1 MTSSSSRRSLLS
13 GAGLV
18 LLAVLFVALN
28 VLAGAGLGSARL
40 DLTQERLFTLS
51 DGTRAVL
58 KGIREPVTL
67 RFYYSERLGREVPT
81 YGVFATRVREMLQE
95 YATEAGGRIRLQIID
110 PLPFSDDEDRAVG
123 YGLQGVPLNQAG
135 ELVYFGLAGV
145 NAADKE
151 ESVAFFQPERERF
164 LEYDLTRLVYN
175 LADPKKKVVGV
186 LSTLPLEGE
195 FRNPRQPPQPWV
207 VYQQLQQFFEIKAIQ
222 ADAAEIPA
230 DVTVLM
236 IVHPRGLADKTLYAI
251 DQFVLR
257 GGRALV
263 FVDPHAEGEM
273 GRPGPAA
280 QTGDTASDLGRLF
293 DAWGVELVK
302 GKFVADRAN
311 ARRVSAGPETRV
323 RAIDY
328 VAWLQLHDDS
338 FRHDDILT
346 AELKAINLAS
356 AGTLKAKEGSTTT
369 LTPLFQSS
377 PQSQLED
384 VDKIKLAPDP
394 ASLLASFK
402 PANERYVL
410 AARIRGAVKSAFPDG
425 PPAAEK
431 KEGAPE
437 PPAAPAVP
445 PAESLKESKVPVNLI
460 VVADSDLLENRF
472 WVTVQDFF
480 GQQVAVPAAANGD
493 FVVNAVD
500 NLSGSDALI
509 GLRGRGV
516 SARPFTRMTEIQRDA
531 EQRFRAKEQELSE
544 KLRATERKLNEL
556 RTTKDQAAGKAIL
569 TPEQQAEI
577 DRFRGEMLTIRKQL
591 RDVQLDLRRDIDSLQ
606 SWVRFL
612 AIGGVPILIV
622 VFALWRGRR
631 RGRRADAAEAPGA
644 DSGAAASGA
653 AA

>member
-1 MTSSSSRRSLLS
+1 MTPSSSRRSLLS

-28 VLAGAGLGSARL
+28 ILAAAGLGSARL

-51 DGTRAVL
+51 DGTRSVL
-58 KGIREPVTL
+58 KEIREPITL

-95 YATEAGGRIRLQIID
+95 YASDAAGKIRLQIID

-151 ESVAFFQPERERF
+151 ESIPFFQPERERF
-164 LEYDLTRLVYN
+164 LEYDLTRMVYN
-175 LADPKKKVVGV
+175 LAEPKKKVVGV

-195 FRNPRQPPQPWV
+195 FRDPRQQPQPWI
-207 VYQQLQQFFEIKAIQ
+207 VYQQLQQFFELKSIQ
-222 ADAAEIPA
+222 ADAIEIPA

-236 IVHPRGLADKTLYAI
+236 IVHPHGLPDKTLYAI

-280 QTGDTASDLGRLF
+280 QTGDTASDLGKLF

-302 GKFVADRAN
+302 GKFVADRQN
-311 ARRVSAGPETRV
+311 ARRVSAGAQSRV

-328 VAWLQLHDDS
+328 VAWLQLRDDS

-346 AELKAINLAS
+346 AELKSINMAS
-356 AGTLKAKEGSTTT
+356 AGALKAKEGATTT

-377 PQSQLED
+377 PQAMLDD
-384 VDKIKLAPDP
+384 VDKIKMAPDP
-394 ASLLASFK
+394 AGLLASFK
-402 PANERYVL
+402 PTNERYTL
-410 AARIRGAVKSAFPDG
+410 AARIRGPVKTAFPDG
-425 PPAAEK
+425 PPKEEK
-431 KEGAPE
+431 KEGAPDQPP
-437 PPAAPAVP
+437 PPAPT
-445 PAESLKESKVPVNLI
+445 AEPLKEAKVPINLI
-460 VVADSDLLENRF
+460 VVADTDLLENRF

-516 SARPFTRMTEIQRDA
+516 SARPFTVMTEIQRDA
-531 EQRFRAKEQELSE
+531 ELRYRAKEQELTE
-544 KLRATERKLNEL
+544 KLKATERKLNEL
-556 RTTKDQAAGKAIL
+556 KTSKDQAAGKAIL
-569 TPEQQAEI
+569 TAEQQTEI
-577 DRFRGEMLTIRKQL
+577 DQFRAELLTIRKQL
-591 RDVQLDLRRDIDSLQ
+591 RDVQLDLRRDIDGLQ

-612 AIGGVPILIV
+612 AIGGMPILIV
-622 VFALWRGRR
+622 VWALWRGRR
-631 RGRRADAAEAPGA
+631 KNSR
-644 DSGAAASGA
+644 SSAAAPTPSEA

>member
-1 MTSSSSRRSLLS
+1 MTSSSSKRSLLS

-28 VLAGAGLGSARL
+28 ILAAAGLGSARL

-51 DGTRAVL
+51 DGTRSVL
-58 KGIREPVTL
+58 REIREPITL

-95 YATEAGGRIRLQIID
+95 YASDAGGKIRLQIID

-135 ELVYFGLAGV
+135 EQVYFGLSGV

-151 ESVAFFQPERERF
+151 ESIPFFQPERERF

-175 LADPKKKVVGV
+175 LAEPKKKVVGV

-195 FRNPRQPPQPWV
+195 FRDPRQPPQPWI
-207 VYQQLQQFFEIKAIQ
+207 VYQQLQQFFELKTIQ

-236 IVHPRGLADKTLYAI
+236 IVHPHGLPDKTLYAI

-280 QTGDTASDLGRLF
+280 QTGDTASDLGKLF
-293 DAWGVELVK
+293 DAWGLELVK
-302 GKFVADRAN
+302 GKFVADRQN
-311 ARRVSAGPETRV
+311 ARRVSAGAQSRV

-328 VAWLQLHDDS
+328 VAWLQLRDDS

-346 AELKAINLAS
+346 AELKSINMAS
-356 AGTLKAKEGSTTT
+356 AGALKAKDGATTT

-377 PQSQLED
+377 PQAMLDD
-384 VDKIKLAPDP
+384 VDKIKMAPDP
-394 ASLLASFK
+394 AGLLASFK
-402 PANERYVL
+402 PANERYTL
-410 AARIRGAVKSAFPDG
+410 AARIRGPVKTAFPDG
-425 PPAAEK
+425 PPKEER
-431 KEGAPE
+431 KEGAPDQPP
-437 PPAAPAVP
+437 PPAPT
-445 PAESLKESKVPVNLI
+445 AEPLKDAKVPINLI
-460 VVADSDLLENRF
+460 VIADTDLLENRF

-480 GQQVAVPAAANGD
+480 GQQVAMPAAANGD

-516 SARPFTRMTEIQRDA
+516 SARPFTVMAALQRDA
-531 EQRFRAKEQELSE
+531 EQRYRAKEQELTE
-544 KLRATERKLNEL
+544 KLKATERKLNEL
-556 RTTKDQAAGKAIL
+556 KTSKDQAAGKAIL

-577 DRFRGEMLTIRKQL
+577 DQFRGELLTIRKQL
-591 RDVQLDLRRDIDSLQ
+591 RDVQLDLRRDIDGLQ
-606 SWVRFL
+606 SWIRFL
-612 AIGGVPILIV
+612 AIGGMPILIV
-622 VFALWRGRR
+622 VWALWRSRR
-631 RGRRADAAEAPGA
+631 KNSRSR
-644 DSGAAASGA
+644 AAAATQSEA